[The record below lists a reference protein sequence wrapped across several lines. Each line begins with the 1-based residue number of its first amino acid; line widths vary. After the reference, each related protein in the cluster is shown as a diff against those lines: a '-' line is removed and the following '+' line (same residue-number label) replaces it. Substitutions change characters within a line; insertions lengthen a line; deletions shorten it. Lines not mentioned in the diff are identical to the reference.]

1 MNFFLP
7 QRLFSAITQN
17 SIEKTFRILVKET
30 SANFQVSLQKYVT
43 PAAHYSCFKKILK
56 RYII

>member
-43 PAAHYSCFKKILK
+43 PAAHYSYFKNFF
-56 RYII
+56 